1 MLTKSHGKGVPVH
14 VNAKTLKERIESLGA
29 QWDSIANASINEK
42 WSRLTNNGNVSRFGT
57 DEFGFS
63 PEFVK
68 RILPLATLVHKG
80 YFRVSVS
87 GVENVPTGRTLLIA
101 NHSGQLPFDGMM
113 IATSLIL
120 EADPPRMVRSMI
132 EKWVPTLPFISTL
145 LTRCGQITG
154 IPENC
159 SRLLEADE
167 TILVFPEGARG
178 ISKTYD
184 KRYQLQSFGQGFMRL
199 ALQTGTPIVPVSVV
213 GAEEQAPSFYNVKP
227 LARLLN
233 MPAFPI
239 TPFFPLFFPFGLL
252 PMPVKYHIHFGEPMV
267 FDGHGNE
274 EDAVIME
281 KVARVEEAVT
291 KGLERL
297 LDERTHVFW

>member
-1 MLTKSHGKGVPVH
+1 MKANQL
-14 VNAKTLKERIESLGA
+14 KTLVEAAGA
-29 QWDSIANASINEK
+29 QWDSLANASINEK
-42 WSRLTNNGNVSRFGT
+42 WSRLTNNANVPRFGT

-63 PEFVK
+63 PDFVK
-68 RILPLATLVHKG
+68 RILPFATLVHRG
-80 YFRVSVS
+80 YFRVSVT
-87 GVENVPTGRTLLIA
+87 GVENVPTGRVLLIA

-132 EKWVPTLPFISTL
+132 ERWVPTLPFVSTFL
-145 LTRCGQITG
+145 ARCGQITG

-159 SRLLEADE
+159 RRLLEADE

-184 KRYQLQSFGQGFMRL
+184 KRYQLQKFGQGFMRL
-199 ALQTGTPIVPVSVV
+199 ALETGSPIVPVSVV

-227 LARLLN
+227 LAKALN

-239 TPFFPLFFPFGLL
+239 TPLFPLLFPLGLL
-252 PMPVKYHIHFGEPMV
+252 PLPVKYHIHFGEPMQ
-267 FDGHGNE
+267 FEGSPND
-274 EDAVIME
+274 EDAVIVG
-281 KVARVEEAVT
+281 KVRQVEEKIQSTLDDMV
-291 KGLERL
+291 KERKSI
-297 LDERTHVFW
+297 FW